1 MANCVILING
11 KEVDITTL
19 VEQLGKSLDNQSASE
34 LFESNLELANAVY
47 ESLGFVQDKIQ
58 PKGTINVYWGQRESE
73 SSTRILSNL
82 APRKFNYKS
91 TDDVTR
97 EYGSVEHAYQSNKS
111 DTFDKVTYDAYNS
124 LQEIPNQQGKGWG
137 KKIAPKVSVA
147 QMKAADSLGL
157 MKKLVVE
164 SFKQNPDSEAAK
176 KLLQYENFTHNTNEL
191 IDKAFLEGLKLAQQE
206 LLNTQQKQ
214 NVTSETTQIDNKKL
228 QLSLQ
233 MLGLNNL
240 KKNFKI
246 GGQVQEGKNSFKVI
260 SKADF
265 IATTPDGKIVVIL
278 DATKHTDN
286 IEEKLNM
293 QKALLE
299 QNSKFKVATLYK
311 ADVNGKLTEVPILN
325 SKEMAELSKNK
336 IKQLNKS
343 GQINIEEEKSPSIV
357 TKPVTV
363 EDNQQQK
370 IKEANNNNSTET
382 LEDMVAGLDMFADL
396 GIAEDLMSTP
406 TSSISEFAWN
416 NLKNLVQESGET
428 VNEAEVKKMLESTG
442 ITEQVWNNMTD
453 QMRENTLKCKGFL

>member
-1 MANCVILING
+1 MA
-11 KEVDITTL
+11 
-19 VEQLGKSLDNQSASE
+19 
-34 LFESNLELANAVY
+34 SNFLENLKNAV
-47 ESLGFVQDKIQ
+47 DK
-58 PKGTINVYWGQRESE
+58 GE
-73 SSTRILSNL
+73 
-82 APRKFNYKS
+82 FN
-91 TDDVTR
+91 
-97 EYGSVEHAYQSNKS
+97 
-111 DTFDKVTYDAYNS
+111 
-124 LQEIPNQQGKGWG
+124 
-137 KKIAPKVSVA
+137 
-147 QMKAADSLGL
+147 
-157 MKKLVVE
+157 
-164 SFKQNPDSEAAK
+164 SEAAK
-176 KLLQYENFTHNTNEL
+176 KLLQYDEFTHTTNEL

-246 GGQVQEGKNSFKVI
+246 GGQLQEGKHNFKVM

-325 SKEMAELSKNK
+325 SKEMAELNKNK

-416 NLKNLVQESGET
+416 NLKNLVQESGEP

-453 QMRENTLKCKGFL
+453 QMRENTLRCKGFL